1 MAIYKKLT
9 DVITIRQS
17 NSALNE
23 VPLFYNN
30 SPLYFGLENQNGN
43 YEGNL
48 TQTRYDL
55 SADQTGCSAY
65 TKNINQSTTGT
76 ALQIVASITK
86 NDSEKQKII
95 TYKYN
100 NIPLF
105 KIIQPGY
112 NYFYFNKVAISQS
125 LVNKSV
131 YLIANINVGSVPH
144 GYIFNQSS
152 TNMPALNFTHTQTI
166 YFFYS
171 LTTQSTFRP
180 NGKFT
185 YISGGGDILGN
196 TPENNNYQQI
206 PQALGIYDGN
216 TDKVTF
222 GYFSN
227 YKTQIQYIGF
237 YTRDVNGT
245 VYSYTAQADINFSES
260 SKYKVE

>member
-1 MAIYKKLT
+1 MTTYKKLN
-9 DVITIRQS
+9 DVITIKQS
-17 NSALNE
+17 NSALND
-23 VPLFYNN
+23 VPLFYNS
-30 SPLYFGLENQNGN
+30 SPLYFGLKDQNGN

-55 SADQTGCSAY
+55 SSDQTGCSAY

-112 NYFYFNKVAISQS
+112 NYFYFNRVEISQL
-125 LVNKSV
+125 LVNKAV
-131 YLIANINVGSVPH
+131 YAIANLDTGLPH
-144 GYIFNQSS
+144 GTIIT
-152 TNMPALNFTHTQTI
+152 TNSISMPILNFTLTETI

-171 LTTQSTFRP
+171 LTTQSTF
-180 NGKFT
+180 NKYGKFT
-185 YISGGGDILGN
+185 YISGAGNILGN
-196 TPENNNYQQI
+196 PQNNKYKQI
-206 PQALGIYDGN
+206 PNLLAKYDATTN
-216 TDKVTF
+216 KLIQI
-222 GYFSN
+222 YFSN
-227 YKTQIQYIGF
+227 YKNQIQYIGL
-237 YTRDVNGT
+237 YTHDVNEQGNHT
-245 VYSYTAQADINFSES
+245 YTLQATIDFSES